1 MKTDSITKLADMY
14 NSMGFQMFQSDKLS
28 NNLFINDEERAKRI
42 QEYAK
47 NGCDGSMH
55 AEIIQDW
62 RDT

>member
-42 QEYAK
+42 R
-47 NGCDGSMH
+47 SMRRTI
-55 AEIIQDW
+55 AMILCTLKSYKIG
-62 RDT
+62 